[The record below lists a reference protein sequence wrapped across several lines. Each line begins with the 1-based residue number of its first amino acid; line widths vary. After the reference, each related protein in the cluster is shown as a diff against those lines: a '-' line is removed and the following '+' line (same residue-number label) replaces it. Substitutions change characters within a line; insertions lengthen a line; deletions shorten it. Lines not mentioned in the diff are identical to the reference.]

1 MGNLAPAIMPNA
13 YIFICTEAGGKWSA
27 KQTNDEKA
35 LSAEVE
41 GDRAALEV
49 ELTKVVKEAC
59 GGSAFTINHSQ
70 ITPTTTPSL
79 SLSQSPSQRRRTWTL
94 ISSTNPASS
103 LGSMHRW
110 YNTSLPLTSRGRRPR
125 RVGATR
131 GLTGRLSDA
140 TTVWH

>member
-41 GDRAALEV
+41 GGREALEV

-59 GGSAFTINHSQ
+59 GGSAFTVNHSQ
-70 ITPTTTPSL
+70 ITPTTTVFAATIGGVSMGGGA
-79 SLSQSPSQRRRTWTL
+79 
-94 ISSTNPASS
+94 PASS
-103 LGSMHRW
+103 G
-110 YNTSLPLTSRGRRPR
+110 
-125 RVGATR
+125 GAAAPAS
-131 GLTGRLSDA
+131 GDSKAEPEPEPEPESEPEEEDMDFDLFD
-140 TTVWH
+140 